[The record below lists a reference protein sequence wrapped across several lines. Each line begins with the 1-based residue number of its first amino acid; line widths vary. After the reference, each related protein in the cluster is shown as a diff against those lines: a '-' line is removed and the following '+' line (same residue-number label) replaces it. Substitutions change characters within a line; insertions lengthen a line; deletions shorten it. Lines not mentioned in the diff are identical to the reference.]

1 MELKPITQRI
11 ISDLSYFELTEN
23 QILGFLFHLG
33 YTVDQ
38 HAKYIGVYGSKGV
51 EVGLMESNPFSY
63 LLDNNFEVEDNQL
76 SHESEEIRSC
86 YYTFAKVIH
95 EVWVESEIALD
106 TFINVGPQF
115 LFTGEIHEEIWKR
128 NEGTPFLGVNIDE
141 GVLVFF
147 ECIGN
152 ELSERGITDFNECLW
167 YGHDLYFGSAMDDN
181 RSFSYVVDKINTV
194 MSPFLKMFLTYPI
207 NVEVNKVSFEETDLY
222 TNVFRASSKIDDN
235 TQRRNLSV
243 QCQKDTMFDSEGNL
257 YENYNVDEQSMGHLL
272 MQLAYDGFQFKYSLN
287 SIQYKEVQN
296 AGNVLKLEE
305 FEGKDIDLGT
315 YASIIAQITHMQ
327 FGYDYRENSWLNR
340 GVYYQFLAF
349 YFMLAMRYSVFLENL
364 IEKE

>member
-1 MELKPITQRI
+1 MELKPIIQRI
-11 ISDLSYFELTEN
+11 ISELSYFELTEN
-23 QILGFLFHLG
+23 QILGYLFHLG

-38 HAKYIGVYGSKGV
+38 NARYIGVYGKNGL
-51 EVGLMESNPFSY
+51 EVGIMENNPFSY
-63 LLDNNFEVEDNQL
+63 LLESDFEVEDNLL
-76 SHESEEIRSC
+76 SYDSDEIKSC

-95 EVWVESEIALD
+95 EIWVENEKSLD
-106 TFINVGPQF
+106 SFINVGPQF
-115 LFTGEIHEEIWKR
+115 LFTGEIHEEIWKT
-128 NEGTPFLGVNIDE
+128 NEGTQFIGLSIDA
-141 GVLVFF
+141 GVLHFF
-147 ECIGN
+147 ESLGC
-152 ELSERGITDFNECLW
+152 ELADKGITDFNECLW
-167 YGHDLYFGSAMDDN
+167 YGHDLYFGSALDDN

-222 TNVFRASSKIDDN
+222 TNVFRALSKIDEN

-243 QCQKDTMFDSEGNL
+243 QWQKDTMFDSEGNL
-257 YENYNVDEQSMGHLL
+257 YENYDVVERSMGNLL
-272 MQLAYDGFQFKYSLN
+272 MQFAYDGFQFKYSLN

-315 YASIIAQITHMQ
+315 YASIISQITHMQ

-340 GVYYQFLAF
+340 GVYLQFLAF
-349 YFMLAMRYSVFLENL
+349 YFMLAMRYSVYLENL
-364 IEKE
+364 IERE